1 MKKYLPA
8 ITFFLIF
15 GFTLVADGLM
25 ENLGPGGFAKAGGGV
40 IALSFLSLWLDE
52 VEAPTGGGTSA
63 SAEYHTPIMG
73 DLKGFVKYDPTA

>member
-25 ENLGPGGFAKAGGGV
+25 ENLGPGGLAKAGGGV
-40 IALSFLSLWLDE
+40 IALSFLLLWLDE
-52 VEAPTGGGTSA
+52 QPS
-63 SAEYHTPIMG
+63 
-73 DLKGFVKYDPTA
+73 